1 MEISLK
7 KSLNKDQ
14 QNGTLVT
21 FVSKAKE
28 GKKSAPAHPD
38 KDLAALVKDA
48 ADEKTFSGDKKES
61 ILFRNCNLGGAKHVL
76 FIGLG
81 DKVDGET
88 LRSAGGTA
96 YSLIKSNKL
105 KNVVVDLESAVRLA
119 GGKAPEAAQA
129 LAEGLALSDYAF
141 DDYKNMK
148 KKKDEKPEKVEIAFL
163 TGAKSSNAAVNKA
176 VDTAL
181 ILAETS
187 NFSKWLGDLPGN
199 LMTPTIL
206 ADETVKAAKGTGVKV
221 TVWDKARIK
230 KEGFGGLLGVSLG
243 SSEEPRFIIMEYKGA
258 GAKAKPVV
266 FVGKGLTFDSGG
278 ISIKPSAAME
288 EMKYDMCGGAN
299 VIGTILAIAKLKL
312 KINVV
317 GLVPSTENMPGPS
330 ANKPGDIMIARNGK
344 TVEIFNTDAEG
355 RLILADALS
364 YASELKPAAI
374 IDAATLTGAIVMAL
388 SNIHTGVFTRS
399 SKLMRQIQDASDL
412 TGELVWQMPLVDFH
426 YDDVKGTYADLCNI
440 SNYKGAGSST
450 AAAFLEQFV
459 DDGIPWAH
467 FDIAGTAWNTANRQ
481 SYVPKKGAT
490 AVMLRTFVELAKEL
504 G

>member
-7 KSLNKDQ
+7 KTLTKEQ
-14 QNGTLVT
+14 QNGTLIT
-21 FVSKAKE
+21 FVSKAKD
-28 GKKSAPAHPD
+28 GKKATLTQLD
-38 KDLAALVKDA
+38 KDLASTVQDA
-48 ADEKTFSGDKKES
+48 IAEKIFSGDKKETL
-61 ILFRNCNLGGAKHVL
+61 LFRNLNLGGARNVL
-76 FIGLG
+76 LIGLG
-81 DKVDGET
+81 DSINAES
-88 LRSAGGTA
+88 LRSAGGTI
-96 YSLIKSNKL
+96 YSQIKANKL
-105 KNVVVDLESAVRLA
+105 KDVVVDLEAAVKLA
-119 GGKAPEAAQA
+119 GGKAPEATQA
-129 LAEGLALSDYAF
+129 LAEGLMLSDYAF

-148 KKKDEKPEKVEIAFL
+148 KKKSEKPEKLAVTFR
-163 TGAKSSNAAVNKA
+163 TGAKTSNAAVSKA
-176 VDTAL
+176 VDTAQ

-187 NFSKWLGDLPGN
+187 NFSKWLGDMPGN
-199 LMTPTIL
+199 LMTPTDL
-206 ADETVKAAKGTGVKV
+206 ANETVKAAKGTGIKV

-243 SSEEPRFIIMEYKGA
+243 SAQDPRFIIMEYKGA
-258 GAKAKPVV
+258 GAKVKPVV

-299 VIGTILAIAKLKL
+299 VIGTVLAIARLKL

-399 SKLMRQIQDASDL
+399 KKLMNDIQDAADKS
-412 TGELVWQMPLVDFH
+412 GELIWQMPLVDFH
-426 YDDVKGTYADLCNI
+426 YEDVKGTYADLCNI

-459 DDGIPWAH
+459 DEGIPWAH

-490 AVMLRTFVELAKEL
+490 GVMIRTFVELAKEL

>member
-21 FVSKAKE
+21 FVSKAK
-28 GKKSAPAHPD
+28 GDKKATHQQLD
-38 KDLAALVKDA
+38 KDLAVLVQEA
-48 ADEKTFSGDKKES
+48 IAEKIFSGDKKETL
-61 ILFRNCNLGGAKHVL
+61 LFRNINLGGAKNVL
-76 FIGLG
+76 FVGLG
-81 DKVDGET
+81 DAIDAES
-88 LRSAGGTA
+88 LRSAGGTIFSA
-96 YSLIKSNKL
+96 IKGNKL
-105 KNVVVDLESAVRLA
+105 KDVVVDLEAAAKLA
-119 GGKAPEAAQA
+119 GKAPEAAQA
-129 LAEGLALSDYAF
+129 LAEGLALSDYTF

-148 KKKDEKPEKVEIAFL
+148 KKKDEKPEKMEVTFR
-163 TGAKSSNAAVNKA
+163 TGAKTSNAAVNKA
-176 VDTAL
+176 VETAT
-181 ILAETS
+181 ILAEAS

-199 LMTPTIL
+199 LMTPTDL
-206 ADETVKAAKGTGVKV
+206 ANETVKAAKGTGLKV
-221 TVWDKARIK
+221 TIWDGARIK

-243 SSEEPRFIIMEYKGA
+243 SSQDPRFIIMEYKGA
-258 GAKAKPVV
+258 GAKKAPIV

-299 VIGTILAIAKLKL
+299 VIGTLLAIARLKL

-364 YASELKPAAI
+364 YASEMKPAAI

-399 SKLMRQIQDASDL
+399 NKLMKQIQDASDA

-459 DDGIPWAH
+459 DEGIPWAH